1 MRYAA
6 FISYNHRDRKVAN
19 WLHRTLET
27 YRIPARLRGRDSAF
41 GPLGARLPPIFQD
54 REELSASADL
64 AASVRQA
71 LEQTHALIVVCSPS
85 GARSKWVN
93 EEIRAFTA
101 LGRRNHIHCLI
112 VDGEPNASRLSG
124 MDAALECLP
133 PALFENGGSEPL
145 ASDIRP
151 GQDGHSA
158 ARLKLLAAIM
168 GIGYDELRN
177 REQQRRQK
185 WLLLVAS
192 ASAIGFIA
200 MAGLAVLALISRADA
215 VHQRDVA
222 REKTATAERTVEF
235 VKSLFTVSDPSEAKG
250 AKVTAKEVLDK
261 GAVRIAQSL
270 NDEPNVKAELMTT
283 LSEVYQGLGV
293 FHRGDELIRKSLR
306 LPVSDV
312 GVRARQYVA
321 LAASDYRAGNYEK
334 AVGHYRIALT
344 HAQRLPDPNP
354 PLVASILAAMG
365 DSKSQAGTYPDAEQ
379 DIRKAL
385 AIDLAQLGPHDPAVA
400 RDLEALA
407 FYQVGQKAYPK
418 ARANFERALEIRI
431 VRQGP
436 AHPQVA
442 DDLDGLGAV
451 AYLEGDSVAAETY
464 YKRGLQSDQ
473 IVLGPDHPELALT
486 ANNLGRVMIE
496 RREFAA
502 AEPLLSHAVA
512 ITLAQRDPD
521 NGALAFLYDN
531 LALAERGLGQVD
543 RAEQLLR
550 QGLRVAEL
558 HKHRNR
564 APIMTDLA
572 DLLCRRGASQQ
583 GLAMLAAAEPIGR
596 QDYPVDPW
604 RWAWTA
610 NTRGDCLVRS
620 GERKVGFAILTDS
633 MPALR
638 KRWPAGSMYRQMA
651 EDRLKA
657 ASGPLKRALPRQ

>member
-6 FISYNHRDRKVAN
+6 FISYNHRDRKAAN
-19 WLHRTLET
+19 WLHRALET
-27 YRIPARLRGRDSAF
+27 YRIPGRLRGRDSAF
-41 GPLGARLPPIFQD
+41 GPLGSRLPPIFQD
-54 REELSASADL
+54 REELAASADL
-64 AASVRQA
+64 AESVRAA
-71 LEQTHALIVVCSPS
+71 LAQTHALIVVCSPN

-101 LGRRNHIHCLI
+101 LGRRSHIHCLI
-112 VDGEPNASRLSG
+112 VDGEPNASRLPG
-124 MDAALECLP
+124 MDSALECLP
-133 PALFENGGSEPL
+133 PALFEDGGSEPL

-151 GQDGHSA
+151 NRDGRA
-158 ARLKLLAAIM
+158 AAKLKLLAGIM

-192 ASAIGFIA
+192 ASAIGFVA
-200 MAGLAVLALISRADA
+200 MAGLAVFALIARADA

-222 REKTATAERTVEF
+222 RQKTATAERTVEF
-235 VKSLFTVSDPSEAKG
+235 VKSLFEVSDPSEAKG

-261 GAVRIAQSL
+261 GAVRIAHAL

-293 FHRGDELIRKSLR
+293 FHTGDELIRQSLR
-306 LPVSDV
+306 LPVSDEA
-312 GVRARQYVA
+312 VRARQYIA
-321 LAASDYRAGNYEK
+321 LAASDHRAGNYDK
-334 AVGHYRIALT
+334 AVDHFRIALA
-344 HAQRLPDPNP
+344 HAERLPDPNP
-354 PLVASILAAMG
+354 PLVASIFAAMG
-365 DSKSQAGTYPDAEQ
+365 DSKSQAGTYTDAEQ

-385 AIDLAQLGPHDPAVA
+385 AIDLAQLGPRDPAVA

-407 FYQVGQKAYPK
+407 FYQVAQKAYPK
-418 ARANFERALEIRI
+418 ARANYERALEIRI
-431 VRQGP
+431 ASQGP

-442 DDLDGLGAV
+442 DDLDGLGAI
-451 AYLEGDSVAAETY
+451 AYLEGDSAAAEAY

-473 IVLGPDHPELALT
+473 VVLGPDHPELALT
-486 ANNLGRVMIE
+486 ANNLARVMLE

-502 AEPLLSHAVA
+502 AEPLLRHAVA

-521 NGALAFLYDN
+521 ASALAFLYDN
-531 LALAERGLGQVD
+531 LAIALRGLGQFD
-543 RAEQLLR
+543 RGEELFR
-550 QGLRVAEL
+550 QGLRVADL

-596 QDYPVDPW
+596 QDYPDDPW

-610 NTRGDCLVRS
+610 NTRGYCLIRS
-620 GERKVGFAILTDS
+620 GQNKAGLAILNQS

-638 KRWPAGSMYRQMA
+638 KRWPTGSMYRQIA
-651 EDRLKA
+651 EDRLKP
-657 ASGPLKRALPRQ
+657 GNGG